1 METRLLAL
9 TPWGQLSAID
19 SPASYTPDIPS
30 HAKHRVISI
39 FVGRYGRYECDASR
53 SPGVRCVL
61 VHDHVHSRGERLP
74 HHRRSHISQTSPMAS
89 LQSDTLLLRQSMK
102 FPVYGQPLTTFD
114 Q

>member
-1 METRLLAL
+1 MKTRLLAL

-39 FVGRYGRYECDASR
+39 FVRMSVDTSAMHR

-61 VHDHVHSRGERLP
+61 VHDHVHSRRERLP
-74 HHRRSHISQTSPMAS
+74 HHRRSHFSQTGPMAS

-102 FPVYGQPLTTFD
+102 FLVYGLPLTTFN